1 MEQLLT
7 HPSNNQRKN
16 YSIAM
21 STVIS
26 IKNKSEVFVGR
37 VEDGLKRFVNNRR
50 VIVITDANIDRLYHN
65 IVSRYEHIIIGH
77 GEGNKNL
84 LTVQN
89 IYARLIEMGADR
101 STLLIGI
108 GGGIVTD
115 ITGFVASTYMR
126 GLDFGYVSTTLLGQV
141 DASIGG
147 KNGVNIINYKNM
159 VGTFAQPLFVISD
172 VEFLRTLPPRELRAG
187 MGEVVKMS
195 IVGDAEL
202 FEFIEQN
209 ISHDCYANTD
219 IMQRI
224 VLDSVRLKADI
235 VDRDECE
242 KGIRRV
248 LNLGHTIAHAI
259 EKCTRKLNH
268 GEAVA
273 VGLSKI
279 AHVSHSLGI
288 LAEEDM
294 QRIDSILE
302 KIGFV
307 LDIPASVIDVLREV
321 RYDKKKSDNKLRIVL
336 PEKIG
341 SCRIEEMPFDEVER
355 SFSILKE

>member
-1 MEQLLT
+1 
-7 HPSNNQRKN
+7 
-16 YSIAM
+16 M

-26 IKNKSEVFVGR
+26 IKQKSEIFVGR
-37 VEDGLKRFVNNRR
+37 VADGLQRFINDRR

-65 IVSRYEHIIIGH
+65 IVARFEHIIIGH
-77 GEGNKNL
+77 GECNKNL
-84 LTVQN
+84 LTIQN
-89 IYARLIEMGADR
+89 IYTRLLEMGADR
-101 STLLIGI
+101 STLLLGI

-115 ITGFVASTYMR
+115 ITGYVASTFMR
-126 GLDFGYVSTTLLGQV
+126 GLDFGFVSTTLLGQV

-147 KNGVNIINYKNM
+147 KNGVNILNYKNM
-159 VGTFAQPLFVISD
+159 VGTFAQPKFVISD

-187 MGEVVKMS
+187 MGEVIKMG
-195 IVGDAEL
+195 IIGDSEL
-202 FEFIEQN
+202 FDFIEHN
-209 ISHDCYANTD
+209 ITPECYSNVD

-224 VLDSVRLKADI
+224 VLDSARLKADI

-259 EKCTRKLNH
+259 EKCSRQLNH

-279 AHVSHSLGI
+279 SHVSHSLGI
-288 LAEEDM
+288 LSEEDM
-294 QRIDSILE
+294 QRIDNILT
-302 KIGFV
+302 KIGFSLEMPV
-307 LDIPASVIDVLREV
+307 SMCDILREI
-321 RYDKKKSDNKLRIVL
+321 RYDKKKSDNLIRIVL

-341 SCRIEEMPFDEVER
+341 SCRIEEMPFGEVER
-355 SFSILKE
+355 SFNSIDK